1 MEQRHLL
8 LVDEQSQ
15 KDRLERIKESL
26 KNDGIDLIYQEIDPR
41 KWRLDI

>member
-15 KDRLERIKESL
+15 KDRIERIKEIL
-26 KNDGIDLIYQEIDPR
+26 KNDGIELIY
-41 KWRLDI
+41 

>member
-15 KDRLERIKESL
+15 KDRLERIKERQI
-26 KNDGIDLIYQEIDPR
+26 KER
-41 KWRLDI
+41 T